1 MDGIPTRRHRRTNR
15 HTGNTRWTARWEI
28 GRQRLWLPLLLA
40 GTLLG
45 CATPAR
51 VEQLEAQL
59 RDQQDQLTDQ
69 ANSLESLE
77 SERDAL
83 RHQRDLLLAQSD
95 SLVQPEA
102 AELLVRI
109 DHLAI
114 NSWLTGGRNT
124 DGQPGDDEL
133 VVMIQP
139 RDRDNEPVK
148 LPGTLQLQL
157 TDPAAPKGSRQI
169 GAWTF
174 TPKQCR
180 THWLGSMLSRGF
192 LFKLPW
198 QSPPTRN
205 RLLIHSRFDT
215 TDGRRFDADLLIHI
229 QPPGPSDHKP
239 LVLPPTHTSNAS
251 PDAR

>member
-1 MDGIPTRRHRRTNR
+1 MDGIPTRRTNR
-15 HTGNTRWTARWEI
+15 HIGNTRWTARWQT
-28 GRQRLWLPLLLA
+28 GRQYLVPPLLLLA
-40 GTLLG
+40 ITLLG
-45 CATPAR
+45 CTTPAR

-59 RDQQDQLTDQ
+59 RDQQDQLADQ
-69 ANSLESLE
+69 ASSLESLE
-77 SERDAL
+77 SERNAL

-95 SLVQPEA
+95 SLVRPEA

-148 LPGTLQLQL
+148 LPGTLRLQL

-174 TPKQCR
+174 TPEQCR
-180 THWLGSMLSRGF
+180 TYWLGSMLSRGF

-198 QSPPTRN
+198 QSPPTRK
-205 RLLIHSRFDT
+205 RLLLHSRFDT

-229 QPPGPSDHKP
+229 QPPGRPGPSDHKP
-239 LVLPPTHTSNAS
+239 LVPPAHTSNAS
-251 PDAR
+251 PDGR